1 MRKFFIDYSNR
12 INKLSI
18 LLYLSS
24 FFLLIYFFNI
34 QVIQNEEAK
43 KIVKQKGWKAKTVY
57 GERGEIL
64 DRNGNA
70 LAISIRKYDFWVNT
84 NLEFDKDKIVKEFS
98 KSFNK
103 PEQHYIDKLNKKS
116 NYVKLEKQALF
127 LDCKNIIEN
136 IKDFKGLQ
144 IEKNNK
150 RFYPNNNLGCHAV
163 GYTDIFGNGITGIEG
178 SFNAILSG
186 DTTISILKKGMKGN
200 YYEQINKTPT
210 KNNGYN
216 IHLTLDLEYQKILQ
230 NEISKI
236 ATYTN
241 AKSANGII
249 INPNN
254 GDILAISSFPTY
266 NPNRYFDYK
275 VEDYKNRT
283 ISDAYEPGSTFKT
296 ITLAAALETD
306 NINLND
312 EFFCEKGQ
320 MKLEN
325 NKLLRDHEEH
335 GDLSAADIFA
345 YSSNIGTSKISE
357 KLSDIELYKYC
368 KNFGFG
374 TKSNL
379 PFNNEAIGKI
389 RDINQWSRT
398 SKNYISI
405 GQELSI
411 TNIQLAAAYCSI
423 ANGGYLLKPNIIKEI
438 EAYDEILY
446 RKKPH
451 VIRKVIT
458 EKTASLLIDAM
469 EKVVDYGTAEK
480 INLDGYKIAGKTGT
494 AQKFIDGS
502 YSSTNFVASFASI
515 FPSDNPEYVIV
526 VSVDSPDYGY
536 HWANESAVPI
546 CKEIIKKIIIN
557 NNFQNDK
564 SVLLSSNKKIKKEND
579 LSIIKYNKS
588 YKKNNIAPNLKG
600 KSLREALRIANSV
613 GMTIVSEDL
622 IGRVVWQSIKPG
634 EKIDNNQM
642 CKIKL
647 DI

>member
-64 DRNGNA
+64 DRNGNP

-103 PEQHYIDKLNKKS
+103 PEKYYIDKLNKKS

-335 GDLSAADIFA
+335 GDLSVADIFA